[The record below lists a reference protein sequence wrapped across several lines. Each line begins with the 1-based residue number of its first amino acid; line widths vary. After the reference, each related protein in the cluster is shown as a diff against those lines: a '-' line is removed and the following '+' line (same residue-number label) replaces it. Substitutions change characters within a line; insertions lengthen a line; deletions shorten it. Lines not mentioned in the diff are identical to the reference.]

1 MKKLKI
7 IFSILISFLF
17 ITNIKAN
24 TINSIDMDVYIDE
37 NGNAKITEIW
47 DANLTQGTEGYRPFS
62 GMDNKVVS
70 NFTVSDESERVY
82 EVLDTWNVNKSFS
95 EKAYKCGYNK
105 TYDGVELCFG
115 ISKYGHKTYT
125 LKYNISNFVTEY
137 TDTQGIYF
145 KFINF
150 DQDIGSVKIKVHS
163 NTPLTL
169 DNSKIWAFGYEGT
182 DVFEDGSI
190 VMDSNGPLDSSSYM
204 TLLVRFESNIFKT
217 DNLSDKS
224 FDDIHDEAFNDV
236 NEEEWHDDDVDEW
249 STFKNA
255 STGGKIM
262 IVLSTAMLFLFSV
275 VFSPVGIIAIIIIIM
290 ATKGSLYPL
299 SSTYK
304 YENGKNLLNE
314 KDIMYYREI
323 PCNKD
328 LEKAYFICKNYN
340 VVTLKEL
347 KKGLMGAIILKWI
360 KNKYITVVPTKKGL
374 FSIKD
379 NNYALDFNNMTH
391 ADNEIE
397 TELYNMMVSA
407 AGFNKLLEPKKLE
420 RWSKNHYTKIDRWY
434 DSILIK
440 KEKEL
445 TNNGL
450 IIEKEW
456 DVKGLFGKTKS
467 KKFKTLTSNL
477 KTEAEHLVGFK
488 KFLLDF
494 SIMPEREYKEVV
506 VWEEYLIF
514 ASLLGIADKVNE
526 QFSKIYPN
534 FNKEASFDVDMGTI
548 VAMNLATD
556 TFRGYDRGV
565 AASRDY
571 SGGSSWGGGGGSSFS
586 SGGSSSGGSSGGGFR

>member
-1 MKKLKI
+1 MKKLNLL
-7 IFSILISFLF
+7 FSIFIGFLF
-17 ITNIKAN
+17 IVNVKAN
-24 TINSIDMDVYIDE
+24 SINSIDMDVYIDE

-62 GMDNKVVS
+62 NMENKVIS
-70 NFTVSDESERVY
+70 NFIVSDESGRVY
-82 EVLDTWNVNKSFS
+82 ETLNTWNINKSFS

-105 TYDGVELCFG
+105 VYNGVELCFG

-125 LKYNISNFVTEY
+125 LKYNISNFVTQY

-150 DQDIGSVKIKVHS
+150 DQNIGNVKIKVHS
-163 NTPLTL
+163 NISLNL
-169 DNSKIWAFGYEGT
+169 NNSKIWAFGYEGT
-182 DVFEDGSI
+182 DIFEEGNI
-190 VMDSNGPLDSSSYM
+190 VMSSNGSLDSSEYM

-224 FDDIHDEAFNDV
+224 FDDIYDEAFNDV
-236 NEEEWHDDDVDEW
+236 NKEEYHDDDVDNWEG
-249 STFKNA
+249 FKNKTLSEKI
-255 STGGKIM
+255 STVIFGI
-262 IVLSTAMLFLFSV
+262 ITFIFTLI
-275 VFSPVGIIAIIIIIM
+275 FSPFGFIALIIFIIK
-290 ATKGSLYPL
+290 KGNY
-299 SSTYK
+299 SSFNQTYK

-328 LEKAYFICKNYN
+328 LETAYFVSKNYN
-340 VVTLKEL
+340 IINLKSL

-397 TELYNMMVSA
+397 NELYNMMVSA
-407 AGFNKLLEPKKLE
+407 AGFNKLLEPKELE
-420 RWSKNHYTKIDRWY
+420 RWSKNHYTKIDNWY
-434 DSILIK
+434 NSILTK

-445 TNNGL
+445 INNSL

-456 DVKGLFGKTKS
+456 EVKGLFGNNKN

-494 SIMPEREYKEVV
+494 SIMPEREYKEVA

-514 ASLLGIADKVNE
+514 ANLLGIADKVNE

-565 AASRDY
+565 AAARDY